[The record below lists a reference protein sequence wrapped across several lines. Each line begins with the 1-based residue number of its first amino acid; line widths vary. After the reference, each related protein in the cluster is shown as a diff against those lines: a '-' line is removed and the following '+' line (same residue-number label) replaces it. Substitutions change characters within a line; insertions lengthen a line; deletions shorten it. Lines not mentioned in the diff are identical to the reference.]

1 MDWSWD
7 GVKNTVAK
15 AAPLLGSAL
24 GGPAGGAVGGLI
36 ASALGVEEKPD
47 AIAKA
52 LENDPEAIIKLQE
65 LQKTHQRDLERM
77 HLEAETAR
85 LSEINQTMRAE
96 ATANDGYVR
105 RWRPTFG
112 YMVALTWLVQSVA
125 IAWAMV
131 AEPAEAA
138 NLINAVTALTPMWGI
153 ALSILGINITSRS
166 RDKRVAKGQDGR
178 GLLEKLTEGLGGK
191 RSG

>member
-1 MDWSWD
+1 MNWSWD
-7 GVKNTVAK
+7 GVKETVAK

-36 ASALGVEEKPD
+36 ASALGVEDKPD

-52 LENDPEAIIKLQE
+52 LESDPDAIIKLQE
-65 LQKTHQRDLERM
+65 LQKTHQRELERM
-77 HLEAETAR
+77 HLEAETTR

-125 IAWAMV
+125 IAWTMV
-131 AEPAEAA
+131 AEPTEAA

-178 GLLEKLTEGLGGK
+178 GLLEKLTDGIGSKSGG
-191 RSG
+191 

>member
-7 GVKNTVAK
+7 DIKETVAK
-15 AAPLLGSAL
+15 AAPLLGGAL

-52 LENDPEAIIKLQE
+52 LESDPQAIIKLQE
-65 LQKTHQRDLERM
+65 LQKTHQRELERM

-85 LSEINQTMRAE
+85 LSEINKTMRAE
-96 ATANDGYVR
+96 VTANDGYVR

-112 YMVALTWLVQSVA
+112 YMVALTWLLQSVA

-138 NLINAVTALTPMWGI
+138 SLINAVTALTPMWGI

-178 GLLEKLTEGLGGK
+178 GLLEKLTDGIGGN
-191 RSG
+191 R

>member
-7 GVKNTVAK
+7 SVKDTVAA
-15 AAPLLGSAL
+15 AAPLLGGAL
-24 GGPAGGAVGGLI
+24 GGPAGGAIGGLI
-36 ASALGVEEKPD
+36 ASALGVENKPD
-47 AIAKA
+47 AVAQA
-52 LENDPEAIIKLQE
+52 LKTDPQAAFKLQE
-65 LQKTHQRDLERM
+65 LERTHQRELERM

-85 LSEINQTMRAE
+85 LSEINQTMRTE
-96 ATANDGYVR
+96 ASANDGYVR

-112 YMVALTWLVQSVA
+112 YMVALTWMIQSIA

-131 AEPAEAA
+131 AEPEEAA

-166 RDKRVAKGQDGR
+166 RDKRVKQGQDGR
-178 GLLEKLTEGLGGK
+178 GLLDKLTDALGNKARG
-191 RSG
+191 

>member
-7 GVKNTVAK
+7 GVKESIGEF
-15 AAPLLGSAL
+15 APLLGSAL
-24 GGPAGGAVGGLI
+24 GGRAGGAVGELI
-36 ASALGVEEKPD
+36 AGALGVENKPD
-47 AIAKA
+47 AVAKA
-52 LENDPEAIIKLQE
+52 LQNDPQAMIKLQE
-65 LQKTHQRDLERM
+65 LQKNHQRELERM

-96 ATANDGYVR
+96 ATADDGFVR

-112 YMVALTWLVQSVA
+112 YMVALTWLLQSVA

-131 AEPAEAA
+131 AEPGEAA
-138 NLINAVTALTPMWGI
+138 DLINAVTALTPMWGI

-178 GLLEKLTEGLGGK
+178 GLLDKLTDSIGSKRGG
-191 RSG
+191 

>member
-1 MDWSWD
+1 MSWSWD
-7 GVKNTVAK
+7 GIKDTVGK

-47 AIAKA
+47 AVAKA
-52 LENDPEAIIKLQE
+52 LESDPEAAIKLQE
-65 LQKTHQRDLERM
+65 LQQTHQRDLERM

-166 RDKRVAKGQDGR
+166 RDKRVAKGQDGS
-178 GLLEKLTEGLGGK
+178 GLLDKLTEGLRGK